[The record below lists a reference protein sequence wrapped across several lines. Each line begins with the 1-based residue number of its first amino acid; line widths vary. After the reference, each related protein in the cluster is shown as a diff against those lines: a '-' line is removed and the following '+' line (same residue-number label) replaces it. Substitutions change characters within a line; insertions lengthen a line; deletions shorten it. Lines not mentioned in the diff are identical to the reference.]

1 MPKSLS
7 MTRCVWMKQLTKK
20 LIQFYQIYQKKS
32 LDSEDFDMKI
42 ITFAPTALFISRQ
55 FFNYL
60 GKSIPFPNEKKYA
73 SKIVKSGT
81 RIHWFP
87 GKDTNLKTISKYFND
102 NYSKLEVFMRVFL

>member
-42 ITFAPTALFISRQ
+42 ITFVSTTLFISRQ
-55 FFNYL
+55 FFNYMI
-60 GKSIPFPNEKKYA
+60 KSIAFPSENIRVQNR
-73 SKIVKSGT
+73 KIRHS
-81 RIHWFP
+81 F
-87 GKDTNLKTISKYFND
+87 
-102 NYSKLEVFMRVFL
+102 KLVSRKRHEAQDHFEVFQ